1 MATALKFNGRCHW
14 GQYLPPDLDSK
25 YLTSLYKKEHVD
37 EFIRQ
42 INIFDPHGLMGN
54 EFLSQLGL
62 KPTEINK

>member
-37 EFIRQ
+37 EFIR
-42 INIFDPHGLMGN
+42 
-54 EFLSQLGL
+54 
-62 KPTEINK
+62 